1 MSRDKIV
8 IHKSSR
14 RKSQQRE
21 SSMPKSNR
29 QPDPSRLEIFKN
41 MFHSIA
47 EEMGAAL
54 RRSAFSPNIKE
65 RRDYSCA
72 VYDAAGDV
80 LAMGDHMPV
89 HLGSMPASVAA
100 VRSTLSLEP
109 GDIAVLNDP
118 FAGGTHLPD
127 LTMVMP
133 VHLQKKKQPFFYV
146 ANRAHHADIGG
157 ALAGSMGPACEIFE
171 EGLRIP
177 AVHIVRRGQMNRDV
191 LFMILANVRT
201 PAEREGDLAAQ
212 IASCRIGERRLLEI
226 ATKYGQRELH
236 AYGNF
241 LLEYSENMM
250 KSVLRALRPGVYIA
264 EDFLDGDGV
273 TAGAHNTPLKIRVR
287 ININR
292 DHAEVD
298 FTGSAL
304 QCAGNVNAVEAIAI
318 SAVYYVFRCL
328 LTEDVPATSGLIRPI
343 RVIAPAGAIVNA
355 VSPAAVAG
363 GNVETSQRMVD
374 TLYRALAKA
383 APSRIP
389 AASQGTMNNLT
400 LGGRDPRSNS
410 PFAYYETI
418 AGGMG
423 ARPGL
428 DGISAVHTHMTNSW
442 NTPIE
447 VFEQTY
453 PVRVRSYSIRRNSGG
468 AGKSRGGD
476 GIIREIELLTPM
488 QVGILSDRRD
498 RGPYGLAGGSEGKR
512 GKNELIRGGKK
523 MRLPGKCAF
532 HAAAGDI
539 VRIETPGGGG
549 WGKKKKTSGQSHGK
563 MTR

>member
-1 MSRDKIV
+1 MIEAVAKDFMRETI
-8 IHKSSR
+8 
-14 RKSQQRE
+14 RK
-21 SSMPKSNR
+21 
-29 QPDPSRLEIFKN
+29 PDPTRLEIFKN
-41 MFHSIA
+41 IFHSIA
-47 EEMGAAL
+47 EEMGAVL

-72 VYDAAGDV
+72 VYDANGEV

-100 VRSTLSLEP
+100 ARSALTLET

-133 VHLQKKKQPFFYV
+133 VHLKNKKQPSFYI

-157 ALAGSMGPACEIFE
+157 ALAGSMGPAREIFE

-177 AVHIVRRGQMNRDV
+177 PVHLFHRGELNRDA
-191 LFMILANVRT
+191 MSIILANVRT
-201 PAEREGDLAAQ
+201 PDEREGDLAAQ
-212 IASCRIGERRLLEI
+212 VAACRTGHRRLLEVSK
-226 ATKYGQRELH
+226 KYGERELH
-236 AYGNF
+236 TYGSL
-241 LLEYSENMM
+241 LLEYSQKMM
-250 KSVLRALRPGVYIA
+250 SSALCALRPGKYAA
-264 EDFLDGDGV
+264 EDFLDDDGV
-273 TAGAHNTPLKIRVR
+273 SPDPLKIKVR
-287 ININR
+287 IKINR
-292 DHAEVD
+292 DRAEVD
-298 FTGSAL
+298 FSGSAP
-304 QCAGNVNAVEAIAI
+304 QCAGNVNAVEAIAV

-343 RVIAPAGAIVNA
+343 RVIAPAGTVVNA
-355 VSPAAVAG
+355 ELPAAVAG

-374 TLYRALAKA
+374 TLFRALAKA

-389 AASQGTMNNLT
+389 AASQGTMNNFT
-400 LGGRDPRSNS
+400 LGGCHPGNNNA

-447 VFEQTY
+447 VFEQTC
-453 PVRVRSYSIRRNSGG
+453 PVRVRSYSIRQNSGG
-468 AGKSRGGD
+468 AGKFRGGD
-476 GIIREIELLTPM
+476 GIIREIELLTPT
-488 QVGILSDRRD
+488 QVGILSDRRE
-498 RGPYGLAGGSEGKR
+498 RGPFGLNGGLEGKR
-512 GKNELIRGGKK
+512 GRNELVRKGKATP
-523 MRLPGKCAF
+523 LPGKCAF
-532 HAAAGDI
+532 NAEAGDI
-539 VRIETPGGGG
+539 VRIQTPGGGG
-549 WGKKKKTSGQSHGK
+549 WGKINGRRPGKKKVAVPQRVASK
-563 MTR
+563 AK

>member
-1 MSRDKIV
+1 MNKTI
-8 IHKSSR
+8 
-14 RKSQQRE
+14 RK
-21 SSMPKSNR
+21 
-29 QPDPSRLEIFKN
+29 PDPTRLEIFKN

-47 EEMGAAL
+47 EEMGAVL

-72 VYDAAGDV
+72 VYDANGEV

-100 VRSTLSLEP
+100 ARSALALEP

-127 LTMVMP
+127 LTMVMA
-133 VHLQKKKQPFFYV
+133 VHLQNKKHPSFYI

-157 ALAGSMGPACEIFE
+157 ALAGSMGPAREIFE

-177 AVHIVRRGQMNRDV
+177 PVHLFRRGELNRDA
-191 LFMILANVRT
+191 MSIILANVRT

-212 IASCRIGERRLLEI
+212 IAACRTGHRRLLEVSQ
-226 ATKYGQRELH
+226 KYGERELH
-236 AYGNF
+236 TYGNF
-241 LLEYSENMM
+241 LLEYSEKMM
-250 KSVLRALRPGVYIA
+250 SSALRALRPGVYTA

-273 TAGAHNTPLKIRVR
+273 SALPLKIKAR
-287 ININR
+287 IKINR
-292 DHAEVD
+292 DRAEVD
-298 FTGSAL
+298 FSGSAP
-304 QCAGNVNAVEAIAI
+304 QCAGNVNAVEAIAV

-343 RVIAPAGAIVNA
+343 RVTAPEGTVVNA
-355 VSPAAVAG
+355 KPPAAVAG

-374 TLYRALAKA
+374 TLFRALAKA
-383 APSRIP
+383 VPSRIP
-389 AASQGTMNNLT
+389 AASQGTMNNFT
-400 LGGRDPRSNS
+400 LGGRHPGNNNA

-428 DGISAVHTHMTNSW
+428 DGISAIHTHMTNSW

-468 AGKSRGGD
+468 AGKFRGGD
-476 GIIREIELLTPM
+476 GIIREIELLTPT
-488 QVGILSDRRD
+488 QVGILSDRRE
-498 RGPYGLAGGSEGKR
+498 RGPYGLNGGSEGKR
-512 GKNELIRGGKK
+512 GKNVLVRRG
-523 MRLPGKCAF
+523 RTTALPGKCAF
-532 HAAAGDI
+532 NADTGD
-539 VRIETPGGGG
+539 VLRIETPGGGG
-549 WGKKKKTSGQSHGK
+549 WGKRKDRSRS
-563 MTR
+563 TRDK